1 MIRRLQ
7 TFVGWNL
14 DLMPGDTLAEKEH
27 SVDLVCAGELS
38 VSDEAR
44 HAARNVFAI
53 FAPLY

>member
-27 SVDLVCAGELS
+27 SVDLACAGELS